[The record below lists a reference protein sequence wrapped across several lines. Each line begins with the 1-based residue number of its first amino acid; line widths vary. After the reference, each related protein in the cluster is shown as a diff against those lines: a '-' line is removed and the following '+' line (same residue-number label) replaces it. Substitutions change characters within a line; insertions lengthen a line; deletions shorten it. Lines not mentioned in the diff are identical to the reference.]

1 MECLKKLSL
10 ISLQFEVS
18 DPPVLH
24 LEQSEVLQ
32 LMCTKDFPFAL
43 TVAVAYDMDIE
54 SNWAE
59 AIYEQ
64 SIKKKGDDF
73 LQAFQYF
80 RPITSNLCN
89 GVVKKFRAGAT
100 DEGMKERMKHFLVS
114 IPNLVERYRIAQE
127 LEFYDQ
133 IDSMKELNPVVCEWC
148 EKALM
153 NNQ

>member
-24 LEQSEVLQ
+24 LEQNQVLQ

-64 SIKKKGDDF
+64 SIKKKGEDF
-73 LQAFQYF
+73 LQAFDGNCFALVYHFTTAVIALARITFCIFISQAGTHSLHYLVTYKVF
-80 RPITSNLCN
+80 RCN
-89 GVVKKFRAGAT
+89 QLDAFQ
-100 DEGMKERMKHFLVS
+100 L
-114 IPNLVERYRIAQE
+114 
-127 LEFYDQ
+127 
-133 IDSMKELNPVVCEWC
+133 
-148 EKALM
+148 ALM
-153 NNQ
+153 FFFDNIEYQIVSFHFFIFL